1 VVYCVETQK
10 EVREVIRNILK
21 SGGFSQKDIDSVPSL
36 MEALDKKIPELILLD
51 VDFPGESYI
60 KILDDLKN
68 SPVLWQIPVVLMS
81 RKNDIRK
88 LMLGFEHG
96 ADDFISEKT
105 GALEFI
111 ARLEAILR
119 RSPGRT

>member
-1 VVYCVETQK
+1 MIYCVED
-10 EVREVIRNILK
+10 ERNIRELIVYTLES
-21 SGGFSQKDIDSVPSL
+21 SGFHAKGMDSGQEL
-36 MEALDKKIPELILLD
+36 MQELEKELPELILLD